1 MPRKAPDKVIEH
13 RISLSNFERDKILE
27 ELSRS
32 RENRLYASAINQVGA
47 VAGSSLLLYGLG
59 LYLGLNLF
67 KDAKDAIFDFVD
79 NTSTTLADVAGG
91 IIDPTGTIMTTAE
104 AEVVRSF
111 YDRLDE
117 AIVYHRQ
124 MERANSAA
132 SAALLRRLQAGEIT
146 LDEFKTD
153 LEPIK
158 IEADDLDQL
167 RVDILTTKRKGQYY
181 IKAQG
186 TVDQAMGQPDWRD
199 VVTWGAGWSLGGQ

>member
-32 RENRLYASAINQVGA
+32 RENKLYASAINQVGA

-67 KDAKDAIFDFVD
+67 KDAKDYIFDFVD
-79 NTSTTLADVAGG
+79 DASTSLADMAGG

-132 SAALLRRLQAGEIT
+132 SAALLRQLQNGEIT
-146 LDEFKTD
+146 LEAFKID

-158 IEADDLDQL
+158 IEADELDKL
-167 RVDILTTKRKGQYY
+167 RNDILTTKRKGQYY
-181 IKAQG
+181 IKAQR
-186 TVDQAMGQPDWRD
+186 TVDQAMGQEDWRD
-199 VVTWGAGWSLGGQ
+199 VVAWGAGWSLGGQ